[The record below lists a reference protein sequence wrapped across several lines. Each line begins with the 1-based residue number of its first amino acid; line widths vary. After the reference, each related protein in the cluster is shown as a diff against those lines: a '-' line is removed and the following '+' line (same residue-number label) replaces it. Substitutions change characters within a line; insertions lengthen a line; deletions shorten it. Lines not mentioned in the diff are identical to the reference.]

1 MLGDALARILSERGH
16 SVSRHYYVDDVGR
29 QIAVLVYGYKLLDE
43 AKPTGKADHWVG
55 LVYAITSCIIEIERA
70 KRKLKELEGDE
81 SFHEE
86 ANKARL
92 DLDDWVSA
100 TADLKERDRA
110 LFESLVNGIMEDHL
124 MQEYEDLKVM
134 VAEIESDINK
144 AEGGNKAA
152 GTRVRKQM
160 QQVKQAAQNVRNRIL
175 EIRSTQ

>member
-1 MLGDALARILSERGH
+1 MVKFLAI
-16 SVSRHYYVDDVGR
+16 
-29 QIAVLVYGYKLLDE
+29 
-43 AKPTGKADHWVG
+43 
-55 LVYAITSCIIEIERA
+55 
-70 KRKLKELEGDE
+70 
-81 SFHEE
+81 
-86 ANKARL
+86 
-92 DLDDWVSA
+92 
-100 TADLKERDRA
+100 
-110 LFESLVNGIMEDHL
+110 VNGIMEDHL